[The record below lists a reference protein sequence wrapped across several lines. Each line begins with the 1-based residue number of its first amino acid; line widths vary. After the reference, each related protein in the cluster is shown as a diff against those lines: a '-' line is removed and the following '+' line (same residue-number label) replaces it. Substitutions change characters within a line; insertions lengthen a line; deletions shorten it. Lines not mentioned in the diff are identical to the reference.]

1 MKYPVIADSGA
12 NYHMFKEREFFET
25 LRPATGSVILGDG
38 TTTVSIKGIGTVKCT
53 VDSHLLT
60 IPNVR
65 YIPGLSESVYS
76 LFQHIKTPNHGLKST
91 FDDRL
96 YLNFPDFQ
104 TKTIIGSNDIY
115 VDMLPLSLSQTDST
129 TSVREPICGP
139 PTYCCNITDLN
150 TTSDDDLSSNNIL
163 ADLRKYY
170 DEVKTKRQLGL
181 DVPAGFRSTTTRS
194 KQLIL
199 HTPPR
204 KSAQKNV
211 SCLQESISTPVHDT
225 DHISTTPLHSNVSTN
240 LGLLS
245 NVNHG
250 PDDGTHPYIP
260 LIRSVDKPSSSLPQN
275 ISMSEDYIRSCVG
288 FRRIDTLKRHIQ
300 SLYQPTE
307 SLDHTPPDAIL
318 DPGYYATQ
326 RKKDRNTTP
335 VTRPTLGKKTP
346 HFTPFLPILWQC
358 WVRKVGIMSG
368 HPIALWGP

>member
-1 MKYPVIADSGA
+1 
-12 NYHMFKEREFFET
+12 MFKERKFFDT
-25 LRPATGSVILGDG
+25 LQPATGSVILGDG

-139 PTYCCNITDLN
+139 PTYCRNITDLN
-150 TTSDDDLSSNNIL
+150 TTNDDNLSSNNIL

-170 DEVKTKRQLGL
+170 DDVKTKRQLGL
-181 DVPAGFRSTTTRS
+181 DVPAGFRSATTRS

-211 SCLQESISTPVHDT
+211 SCLQESISTPV
-225 DHISTTPLHSNVSTN
+225 
-240 LGLLS
+240 
-245 NVNHG
+245 
-250 PDDGTHPYIP
+250 
-260 LIRSVDKPSSSLPQN
+260 
-275 ISMSEDYIRSCVG
+275 
-288 FRRIDTLKRHIQ
+288 
-300 SLYQPTE
+300 
-307 SLDHTPPDAIL
+307 
-318 DPGYYATQ
+318 
-326 RKKDRNTTP
+326 
-335 VTRPTLGKKTP
+335 
-346 HFTPFLPILWQC
+346 
-358 WVRKVGIMSG
+358 
-368 HPIALWGP
+368 